1 MDIFGGPL
9 FSLPRLLSAIGD
21 KETQRAKE
29 NQRRTFTRKKIT
41 LVAE

>member
-9 FSLPRLLSAIGD
+9 FSLPSILSATGD

-29 NQRRTFTRKKIT
+29 NQRRTLIRKKIT
-41 LVAE
+41 LV